1 MIIVSMAVGRNVL
14 RHIMV
19 IRAELGTDNYQR
31 DKIRSTKNQRTR
43 RAVTKPLHQ
52 SSAVACDHPL
62 QPNTALPGTYDAP
75 RARNVSPRCRPSQ
88 HAPASRNARA
98 SVMPSQPR
106 RAVTLAKTKQ
116 AIDDPLVYVCPTTT
130 YEHVTFKVNQTAGMI
145 TLQPLNAN
153 SSL

>member
-43 RAVTKPLHQ
+43 RAVTKPLRQ

-62 QPNTALPGTYDAP
+62 QPNTALPGTYDHP
-75 RARNVSPRCRPSQ
+75 LPARNVSPRCRPSQ

-116 AIDDPLVYVCPTTT
+116 AIDDPLVYV
-130 YEHVTFKVNQTAGMI
+130 
-145 TLQPLNAN
+145 LQRLT
-153 SSL
+153 SMSHSK

>member
-19 IRAELGTDNYQR
+19 TRAELGTDNYQR

-52 SSAVACDHPL
+52 SSAVACDTHCSRTQLCLVRRP
-62 QPNTALPGTYDAP
+62 P
-75 RARNVSPRCRPSQ
+75 RPERIARRRPSQ
-88 HAPASRNARA
+88 HTPASRNARA

-116 AIDDPLVYVCPTTT
+116 AIDDPLVCPTTT
-130 YEHVTFKVNQTAGMI
+130 YEHVTYQTAGMI